1 MQTIQICFYN
11 TLFLRRKIMQN
22 RSIALLFVTL
32 FMLLGISGCTTI
44 NDTNSLIVN
53 TPIQEHYEFKQRE
66 KICFFPSFTNENEKA
81 QILSVST
88 VEGTFVCMT
97 TEESQADSFI
107 NAQRTLLHFLQDN
120 GVELR
125 NLNYVAI
132 NFDDNFSESEKN
144 TAYIALSSTK
154 TWKQV
159 FVTLQTL
166 WGDFTDY
173 GYVYAMSNAIA
184 SHLGWETD
192 DLLNVEND
200 AMDSFFRENS
210 KALNLL
216 YPSFTERYASKET
229 VTYSKL
235 LSLSLFDD
243 INLCNALKKPIE
255 TQLDDFEALIHKYSE
270 KIGVSFSRQVFGYAY
285 RGPYLP
291 LCIQTTYATH
301 VVDHNYKDYHND
313 IYEDYF
319 GDYITIYQ
327 TAEILEKEVVD
338 AVKSYNLQNCA
349 GNVCINWLSEE
360 SAMTKFAK
368 PHVNTCYVLMK
379 EAYVTT
385 ISLYLNVYYQHIEN
399 LINPDS
405 EKTWQSLAFC
415 EIGRSYSQPALYA
428 TEKTFT
434 QDSKWAEL
442 YYSFTGHTYQSKV
455 EHYYEVFD
463 VLVYTLNDDFSLDYH
478 KDGAFLNSF
487 TYYLIKNYGEEAII
501 DLMLSPNTV
510 NEVTGKNWDT
520 LENEWKQS
528 IVEKYSDKQIPDWLI
543 QGY

>member
-1 MQTIQICFYN
+1 MQTIQIYFYN

-66 KICFFPSFTNENEKA
+66 KICFLPSFTNENEKA

-200 AMDSFFRENS
+200 AMDSFS
-210 KALNLL
+210 
-216 YPSFTERYASKET
+216 
-229 VTYSKL
+229 V
-235 LSLSLFDD
+235 
-243 INLCNALKKPIE
+243 
-255 TQLDDFEALIHKYSE
+255 
-270 KIGVSFSRQVFGYAY
+270 KIQRHSIF
-285 RGPYLP
+285 
-291 LCIQTTYATH
+291 CTH
-301 VVDHNYKDYHND
+301 H
-313 IYEDYF
+313 
-319 GDYITIYQ
+319 
-327 TAEILEKEVVD
+327 
-338 AVKSYNLQNCA
+338 LQN
-349 GNVCINWLSEE
+349 
-360 SAMTKFAK
+360 AMHRRK
-368 PHVNTCYVLMK
+368 P
-379 EAYVTT
+379 
-385 ISLYLNVYYQHIEN
+385 
-399 LINPDS
+399 
-405 EKTWQSLAFC
+405 
-415 EIGRSYSQPALYA
+415 
-428 TEKTFT
+428 
-434 QDSKWAEL
+434 
-442 YYSFTGHTYQSKV
+442 
-455 EHYYEVFD
+455 
-463 VLVYTLNDDFSLDYH
+463 
-478 KDGAFLNSF
+478 
-487 TYYLIKNYGEEAII
+487 
-501 DLMLSPNTV
+501 
-510 NEVTGKNWDT
+510 
-520 LENEWKQS
+520 
-528 IVEKYSDKQIPDWLI
+528 
-543 QGY
+543 

>member
-1 MQTIQICFYN
+1 MQTIQIYFYN

-200 AMDSFFRENS
+200 AMDSFS
-210 KALNLL
+210 
-216 YPSFTERYASKET
+216 
-229 VTYSKL
+229 V
-235 LSLSLFDD
+235 
-243 INLCNALKKPIE
+243 
-255 TQLDDFEALIHKYSE
+255 
-270 KIGVSFSRQVFGYAY
+270 KIQRHSIF
-285 RGPYLP
+285 
-291 LCIQTTYATH
+291 CTH
-301 VVDHNYKDYHND
+301 H
-313 IYEDYF
+313 
-319 GDYITIYQ
+319 
-327 TAEILEKEVVD
+327 
-338 AVKSYNLQNCA
+338 LQN
-349 GNVCINWLSEE
+349 
-360 SAMTKFAK
+360 AMHRRK
-368 PHVNTCYVLMK
+368 P
-379 EAYVTT
+379 
-385 ISLYLNVYYQHIEN
+385 
-399 LINPDS
+399 
-405 EKTWQSLAFC
+405 
-415 EIGRSYSQPALYA
+415 
-428 TEKTFT
+428 
-434 QDSKWAEL
+434 
-442 YYSFTGHTYQSKV
+442 
-455 EHYYEVFD
+455 
-463 VLVYTLNDDFSLDYH
+463 
-478 KDGAFLNSF
+478 
-487 TYYLIKNYGEEAII
+487 
-501 DLMLSPNTV
+501 
-510 NEVTGKNWDT
+510 
-520 LENEWKQS
+520 
-528 IVEKYSDKQIPDWLI
+528 
-543 QGY
+543 